1 MAIFEIQG
9 ADGKCYQIDAPDMQ
23 SAIAAISAKETA
35 ADAPAVPATADSMAR
50 SSATGAANSPPQA
63 QNAGRDLGAKD
74 AFEAGQKFVA
84 SKMPTD
90 AARRAIARMS
100 PADTQRFQD
109 GFVSRLLETLR
120 QVPDRRS
127 VVNQIAHSPAARD
140 RLAVALGPQR
150 ARELQAM
157 LHVEDILDL
166 ARPAAPGGASRARE
180 LAELGLAGGADA
192 AGGEVRNPDPTSIM
206 SAALIY
212 GAARGRHVIDPRIA
226 RQVAGM
232 LTSHDPRQLA
242 MGIRMLASNKRM
254 LAAIQTTDAALA
266 AILVGGAEPVLP
278 SRTK

>member
-1 MAIFEIQG
+1 MGRREH
-9 ADGKCYQIDAPDMQ
+9 
-23 SAIAAISAKETA
+23 EA
-35 ADAPAVPATADSMAR
+35 ADPMTDLPDGYTRDAAPAPGVSPPLPPGYTLDTAPVPASV
-50 SSATGAANSPPQA
+50 ATSPPEGR
-63 QNAGRDLGAKD
+63 NADHDLGAKD
-74 AFEAGQKFVA
+74 AFEAGQKFVT

-100 PADTQRFQD
+100 PADKQRFQD
-109 GFVSRLLETLR
+109 GFVSRLLETIR

-127 VVNQIAHSPAARD
+127 VVNQIAHSPAARE
-140 RLAVALGPQR
+140 RLVVALGPQR

-166 ARPAAPGGASRARE
+166 ARPAGQGGASRARE
-180 LAELGLAGGADA
+180 LAELGLAGGVDA

-212 GAARGRHVIDPRIA
+212 GAARGRHVIEPRVA
-226 RQVAGM
+226 QQVASM

-254 LAAIQTTDAALA
+254 LSAIQTTDAALA
-266 AILVGGAEPVLP
+266 AIGARRAEPAQ
-278 SRTK
+278 SR